1 MRVCPE
7 EEEEVRRRMSKGP
20 AGILHRSTEDE
31 ALHLNSFLGGNTAGP
46 TPKIV
51 SELFLDFK

>member
-1 MRVCPE
+1 
-7 EEEEVRRRMSKGP
+7 MSKGP